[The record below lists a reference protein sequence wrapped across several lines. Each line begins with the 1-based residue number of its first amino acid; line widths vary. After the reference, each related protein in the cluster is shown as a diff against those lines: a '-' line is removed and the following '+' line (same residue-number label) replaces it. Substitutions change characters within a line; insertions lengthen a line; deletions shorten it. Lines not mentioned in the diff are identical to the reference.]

1 MAEAR
6 VRLSADDF
14 VSLVDALAQTEMFTE
29 ADVPIILG
37 HPDGGGNPFP
47 CIDTDDEALRT
58 LNAERD
64 AEDRARR
71 KNPPKKERTPV
82 NTRSIQDERYWVAI
96 PRTGAH
102 RHERAIQLLEA
113 CVDIQR
119 ERRPTG
125 G

>member
-1 MAEAR
+1 MAEAK
-6 VRLSADDF
+6 VKISAGTFALLAD
-14 VSLVDALAQTEMFTE
+14 VLAQAEMFTE
-29 ADVPIILG
+29 ADVPIILE

-47 CIDTDDEALRT
+47 CIHTNDEALRT

-64 AEDRARR
+64 ARDRARR

-96 PRTGAH
+96 PRTGVH

-119 ERRPTG
+119 ERRIA
-125 G
+125 